1 MYEIIN
7 NVNLKIKEYKG
18 QRVVTFK
25 DIDMVHGRPAG
36 TAKRNF
42 NKNRDYF
49 IEGEDFFIIELT
61 GDEIRTQF
69 GAGKNA
75 GKTLILL
82 TESGYLMIVKS
93 FTNDLAWSVQREL
106 VRTYFRTR
114 QMEVSYILKV
124 LENQEEMKK
133 KLDSLEKKLNSH
145 EKKSDSNEKKLE
157 SELIHIRNYC
167 KLCTKKIDDME
178 KVFRKSLSENNQV
191 MFPAFMDINKN
202 ILKMKYDVLR
212 IARNLISYYFYE

>member
-25 DIDMVHGRPAG
+25 DIDMVHGRPEG
-36 TAKRNF
+36 TAKKRFYDNY
-42 NKNRDYF
+42 NHF
-49 IEGEDFFIIELT
+49 IEGEDFFLVKSADIQKS
-61 GDEIRTQF
+61 EIRTF
-69 GAGKNA
+69 EFEVPNRGI
-75 GKTLILL
+75 ILL

-93 FTNDLAWSVQREL
+93 FTDDLAWSVQREL
-106 VRTYFRTR
+106 VRTYFRAR
-114 QMEVSYILKV
+114 QMEVSYNDVILKV

-133 KLDSLEKKLNSH
+133 KLDSLEKKL
-145 EKKSDSNEKKLE
+145 ELE
-157 SELIHIRNYC
+157 LTHIQNYC

-202 ILKMKYDVLR
+202 ILKIKYDILR
-212 IARNLISYYFYE
+212 IVRNLISYYLHE